1 MITLSLSEAKM
12 KLSGLVEAVRS
23 TDEEVVI
30 TKNGTPAAVLVS
42 PDEFDSWS
50 ETLAV
55 RGDAELMAEIK
66 RGLEALREGKAK
78 LYTLEE
84 LLGEIP
90 DHRPVSGSGSNT

>member
-42 PDEFDSWS
+42 PDEFESWT
-50 ETLAV
+50 ETLNV
-55 RGDAELMAEIK
+55 RGDAEWMAEIK
-66 RGLEALREGKAK
+66 RGLEALRDGKAK

-84 LLGEIP
+84 LVG
-90 DHRPVSGSGSNT
+90 